1 MTDKQPDALAKK
13 LAKALEFDD
22 FISVKLLRQAATLLR
37 TQHKKIAAYE
47 LLTKSQEAQLSHHRE
62 QSDKYREAIA
72 TLQSERDANAL
83 LTAAI
88 ERKDAL
94 LRQALEAMAHGC
106 PPDCKDGSTDSGGTY
121 PWGEAVLMRCPTC
134 ETFDSITKELQ

>member
-1 MTDKQPDALAKK
+1 MSTKQPDALR
-13 LAKALEFDD
+13 LADALDYYD
-22 FISVKLLRQAATLLR
+22 KYDMSVTGTGIDMQAAALLR
-37 TQHKKIAAYE
+37 TQH
-47 LLTKSQEAQLSHHRE
+47 
-62 QSDKYREAIA
+62 
-72 TLQSERDANAL
+72 
-83 LTAAI
+83 AAI

-134 ETFDSITKELQ
+134 ETFESLKKELPQ

>member
-1 MTDKQPDALAKK
+1 MTDKQPEALRMADE
-13 LAKALEFDD
+13 LEAEFPLM
-22 FISVKLLRQAATLLR
+22 VNTVALLR
-37 TQHKKIAAYE
+37 TQHAE
-47 LLTKSQEAQLSHHRE
+47 LQKWKNVFGHLGTADQCGNEWIR
-62 QSDKYREAIA
+62 
-72 TLQSERDANAL
+72 LQD
-83 LTAAI
+83 AI

-106 PPDCKDGSTDSGGTY
+106 PPDCKDGTTDSGGTY

>member
-1 MTDKQPDALAKK
+1 MTDKQPEALAKK

-62 QSDKYREAIA
+62 QSDKYREANSARAHLADQIVG
-72 TLQSERDANAL
+72 L
-83 LTAAI
+83 LTGKEAA
-88 ERKDAL
+88 
-94 LRQALEAMAHGC
+94 
-106 PPDCKDGSTDSGGTY
+106 PPAQQ
-121 PWGEAVLMRCPTC
+121 P
-134 ETFDSITKELQ
+134 

>member
-94 LRQALEAMAHGC
+94 LRKCLKHVASNISMTSDGTEAEELYDAI
-106 PPDCKDGSTDSGGTY
+106 K
-121 PWGEAVLMRCPTC
+121 E
-134 ETFDSITKELQ
+134 ELQ

>member
-22 FISVKLLRQAATLLR
+22 FISVKLLRQTATLLR
-37 TQHKKIAAYE
+37 TQHKQIAAYK
-47 LLTKSQEAQLSHHRE
+47 LLAESQETQLSQHRA
-62 QSDKYREAIA
+62 QADKCREAIA

-94 LRQALEAMAHGC
+94 LRQALSELDDMGILTQSVYDAI
-106 PPDCKDGSTDSGGTY
+106 K
-121 PWGEAVLMRCPTC
+121 E
-134 ETFDSITKELQ
+134 ELQ

>member
-37 TQHKKIAAYE
+37 TQHKQIAAYK
-47 LLTKSQEAQLSHHRE
+47 LLAESQETQLSQHRA
-62 QSDKYREAIA
+62 QADKCREAIA
-72 TLQSERDANAL
+72 TLQSERDANAT
-83 LTAAI
+83 LTAEI

-94 LRQALEAMAHGC
+94 LRQALEAFE
-106 PPDCKDGSTDSGGTY
+106 Y
-121 PWGEAVLMRCPTC
+121 PEGANSSAATMSESMRVIANRCADFEPRAAL
-134 ETFDSITKELQ
+134 ENRA